1 MLKSF
6 FCVMLFIMTAVTL
19 NGTESAGKLTVKE
32 FWKSINYCE
41 SATMQ
46 YITSDF
52 TSITG
57 KHIKDRKQTE
67 TYIQLFNQY
76 RELVKKQKYEE
87 ASEIFRTLLDMSGA
101 KIVKHDTRK
110 FSELSAKERQQT
122 IAFMKQANSFPDKYT
137 VRKNQTMKITS
148 FSISGNQAV
157 ANISFQDIFKTG
169 TAKISLKKVNGK
181 WLVCKLE
188 KITDTP

>member
-1 MLKSF
+1 
-6 FCVMLFIMTAVTL
+6 MTAVTL

-101 KIVKHDTRK
+101 KIVKRDTRK